1 MVEGSIIM
9 NIQIILT
16 DYILRFMYGE
26 QTFQDK
32 RLLSLEV
39 IKKAYQEGLY
49 FISKKDNIDEI
60 VKNQQF
66 KSKNIFVFAGIPTLE
81 EAALDLT
88 ILNEMYAVKLQVP
101 YEVLAE
107 FSYDEEN
114 KTLRKKKV
122 KIENLLPVKLRLVV
136 QDKDI
141 HYEEC
146 EYEEEVS
153 LLNPSDC
160 TELICHFKRGI
171 EQYHYILVKKL
182 EELRDQLVSFLS
194 SKDCVSALDDVECL
208 NQLALIYED
217 LQSCFKK

>member
-1 MVEGSIIM
+1 M
-9 NIQIILT
+9 
-16 DYILRFMYGE
+16 
-26 QTFQDK
+26 
-32 RLLSLEV
+32 
-39 IKKAYQEGLY
+39 
-49 FISKKDNIDEI
+49 
-60 VKNQQF
+60 
-66 KSKNIFVFAGIPTLE
+66 
-81 EAALDLT
+81 
-88 ILNEMYAVKLQVP
+88 
-101 YEVLAE
+101 
-107 FSYDEEN
+107 
-114 KTLRKKKV
+114 
-122 KIENLLPVKLRLVV
+122 PVKLRLVV

-194 SKDCVSALDDVECL
+194 SKDCVSALDDEECL